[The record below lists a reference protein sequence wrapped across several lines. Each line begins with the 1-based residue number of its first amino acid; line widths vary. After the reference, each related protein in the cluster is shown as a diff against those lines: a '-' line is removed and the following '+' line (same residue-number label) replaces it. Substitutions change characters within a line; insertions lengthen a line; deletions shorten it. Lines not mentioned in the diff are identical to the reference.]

1 MLKKADIRKCS
12 LKGKRNVS
20 AASDWRGIVLGG
32 PRVGAACSVLRTAA
46 DPHSGVRGRGQGAG
60 MEEEQ
65 ELTEGIQR
73 CENLLTLESLDI
85 RGFELTVFSMKSFLI
100 GKVAT
105 PFLQFI

>member
-1 MLKKADIRKCS
+1 
-12 LKGKRNVS
+12 
-20 AASDWRGIVLGG
+20 
-32 PRVGAACSVLRTAA
+32 
-46 DPHSGVRGRGQGAG
+46 

>member
-1 MLKKADIRKCS
+1 MHPAQSEPS
-12 LKGKRNVS
+12 LGS
-20 AASDWRGIVLGG
+20 PWLELA
-32 PRVGAACSVLRTAA
+32 
-46 DPHSGVRGRGQGAG
+46 RGQGQG
-60 MEEEQ
+60 SLERQSKGREEEQ

-105 PFLQFI
+105 PFLQSL